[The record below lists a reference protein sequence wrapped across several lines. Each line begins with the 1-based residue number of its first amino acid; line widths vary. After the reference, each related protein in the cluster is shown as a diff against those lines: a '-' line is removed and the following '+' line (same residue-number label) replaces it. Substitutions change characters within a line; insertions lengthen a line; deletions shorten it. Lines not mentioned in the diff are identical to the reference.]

1 MLKVSRTTTGLSLA
15 LAGNQQIQ
23 PLDNGHKAE
32 VLSFLAARPLHTFIK
47 TSWIYDNGLISSFN
61 RGTFYGYRDVKGQL
75 EGVALIGHIT
85 LFEAQADSAVAAFA
99 TLTQSCQSVHAV
111 LSEENKITRFMTYY
125 EKGGTAPRLVCRE
138 LLLEKRTAQNLITV
152 TSLRPARA
160 EELELVV
167 PIHAQTAVQESGV
180 NPLDVDPSGF
190 RERCARRIKQGR
202 VWVAIEDRQVKFK
215 ADIVSDTP
223 NVVYLEGVY
232 VSAEHRGNGYG
243 ASCMTQLT
251 NHLLERTKAVCLL
264 VNQTNSAAQASYRK
278 AGYAF
283 REYYDTL
290 YLQHQQASSGEDLE
304 Q

>member
-1 MLKVSRTTTGLSLA
+1 MLKVSRTNPALPAA
-15 LAGNQQIQ
+15 LAGNQQVQ

-47 TSWIYDNGLISSFN
+47 TSWIYDNGLSSPFN
-61 RGTFYGYRDVKGQL
+61 RGTFYGCRDAKGQL

-85 LFEAQADSAVAAFA
+85 LFETQTNSAVAAFA
-99 TLTQSCQSVHAV
+99 KLTQSCSSAHAV
-111 LSEENKITRFMTYY
+111 LSEENKINRFMSYY
-125 EKGGTAPRLVCRE
+125 EKGDNPPRLVCRE
-138 LLLEKRTAQNLITV
+138 LLMEKRSAENLDSV
-152 TSLRPARA
+152 PSLRLATS
-160 EELELVV
+160 EELDLVV
-167 PIHAQTAVQESGV
+167 PIHAQTAVEESGV

-202 VWVAIEDRQVKFK
+202 VWVAIEDERIKFK

-223 NVVYLEGVY
+223 NVIYLEGVY

-243 ASCMTQLT
+243 ARCVTQLT
-251 NHLLERTKAVCLL
+251 NHLLERTRAVCLL

-278 AGYAF
+278 AGYEF

-290 YLQHQQASSGEDLE
+290 YLQQKQPSANRGLDA
-304 Q
+304 